1 MRITFL
7 TIFPESFSSFLSYP
21 VIRRAVKNGLVDIGI
36 VDIKEHADGC
46 FRAID
51 DSPYG
56 GGAGLL
62 LRTDTLSAALASVK
76 SPSSRTILLGPK
88 GKRFSQ
94 KMAHELAG
102 EEHIILIAGH
112 YEGVDERFR
121 SYVDDEISIGD
132 YILTGGET
140 AAITVAEAVIRLLDG
155 ALREPSPKEESFED
169 GILEHPQYTHPAT
182 FEGKSVPDILLRGDK
197 ERIALFNETEAIK
210 DTIRLRPDLLKENR
224 DFPHLSLHKGYGNE
238 KDIIRWLGSRL
249 PLPEIIYDDE
259 DYLILSKQKGK
270 PLSFSARNKILNT
283 SAYILKRLWSLD
295 TSGCPCDES
304 ISSTISKLRRSKL
317 GYEDWNKL
325 KELER
330 QRIKEEPVFSH
341 GSLRLGSILANGNG
355 LSGLV
360 NLQRAGTADRYR
372 DLASF
377 IPSLEQAGIERD
389 ELADILGI
397 KIDDEKLAFFSAL
410 ADLER
415 KASLQISYTDN

>member
-21 VIRRAVKNGLVDIGI
+21 VIRRAVKNGLVDIDI

-62 LRTDTLSAALASVK
+62 LRADTLSVALASVK

-94 KMAHELAG
+94 KMAHGLAG

-121 SYVDDEISIGD
+121 SCVDDEISIGD

-140 AAITVAEAVIRLLDG
+140 AAIAVAEAVIRLLEG

-182 FEGKSVPDILLRGDK
+182 FDGKSVPDILLCGDK

-210 DTIRLRPDLLKENR
+210 DTIHLRPDLLKENR

-249 PLPEIIYDDE
+249 PLPEIIYEDE

-270 PLSFSARNKILNT
+270 PLSFSTRNKILNT

-304 ISSTISKLRRSKL
+304 ISSTISKLRQSKL
-317 GYEDWNKL
+317 GYEDWTKL
-325 KELER
+325 KKLER
-330 QRIKEEPVFSH
+330 QGIKEEPVFSH
-341 GSLRLGSILANGNG
+341 GSLRLDSILANGNG
-355 LSGLV
+355 LSGLI

-372 DLASF
+372 DLASL
-377 IPSLEQAGIERD
+377 IPSLEQAGIEKD

-415 KASLQISYTDN
+415 KAGI

>member
-7 TIFPESFSSFLSYP
+7 TIFPESFSSFLAYP
-21 VIRRAVKNGLVDIGI
+21 VIKRAIKNGLVDIDI

-62 LRTDTLSAALASVK
+62 LRADTLSAALSSVK
-76 SPSSRTILLGPK
+76 DPSSRAILLGPK

-94 KMAHELAG
+94 KIAHELAR

-121 SYVDDEISIGD
+121 RRIDDELSIGD

-140 AAITVAEAVIRLLDG
+140 AAITVAEAVIRLLEG

-182 FEGKSVPDILLRGDK
+182 FDGKSVPDILLCGDK

-238 KDIIRWLGSRL
+238 KDIIRWAG
-249 PLPEIIYDDE
+249 
-259 DYLILSKQKGK
+259 
-270 PLSFSARNKILNT
+270 
-283 SAYILKRLWSLD
+283 KRLLPD
-295 TSGCPCDES
+295 
-304 ISSTISKLRRSKL
+304 
-317 GYEDWNKL
+317 
-325 KELER
+325 
-330 QRIKEEPVFSH
+330 
-341 GSLRLGSILANGNG
+341 
-355 LSGLV
+355 
-360 NLQRAGTADRYR
+360 
-372 DLASF
+372 SF
-377 IPSLEQAGIERD
+377 KA
-389 ELADILGI
+389 
-397 KIDDEKLAFFSAL
+397 
-410 ADLER
+410 ER
-415 KASLQISYTDN
+415 KASFILSTEQDSQYICLYSQKALVLGYLRLSMR

>member
-1 MRITFL
+1 M
-7 TIFPESFSSFLSYP
+7 
-21 VIRRAVKNGLVDIGI
+21 
-36 VDIKEHADGC
+36 
-46 FRAID
+46 
-51 DSPYG
+51 
-56 GGAGLL
+56 
-62 LRTDTLSAALASVK
+62 
-76 SPSSRTILLGPK
+76 
-88 GKRFSQ
+88 
-94 KMAHELAG
+94 
-102 EEHIILIAGH
+102 
-112 YEGVDERFR
+112 
-121 SYVDDEISIGD
+121 
-132 YILTGGET
+132 
-140 AAITVAEAVIRLLDG
+140 
-155 ALREPSPKEESFED
+155 
-169 GILEHPQYTHPAT
+169 
-182 FEGKSVPDILLRGDK
+182 
-197 ERIALFNETEAIK
+197 
-210 DTIRLRPDLLKENR
+210 
-224 DFPHLSLHKGYGNE
+224 
-238 KDIIRWLGSRL
+238 
-249 PLPEIIYDDE
+249 
-259 DYLILSKQKGK
+259 
-270 PLSFSARNKILNT
+270 
-283 SAYILKRLWSLD
+283 D